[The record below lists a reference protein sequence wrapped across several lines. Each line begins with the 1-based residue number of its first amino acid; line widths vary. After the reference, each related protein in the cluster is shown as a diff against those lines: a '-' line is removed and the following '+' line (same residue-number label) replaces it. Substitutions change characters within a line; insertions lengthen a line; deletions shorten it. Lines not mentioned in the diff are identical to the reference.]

1 MGDGEPARPVIS
13 RRSAALIDGRRG
25 TWFGLRRRTYD
36 ARRGACVDAAIGMQ
50 RAPVPQAIGP
60 GEGACPDGHL

>member
-1 MGDGEPARPVIS
+1 MGDGGLARPVIS
-13 RRSAALIDGRRG
+13 RRPAALIDDRRG

-36 ARRGACVDAAIGMQ
+36 ARRGACVDAAIGRQ
-50 RAPVPQAIGP
+50 RTPVTQAIGP